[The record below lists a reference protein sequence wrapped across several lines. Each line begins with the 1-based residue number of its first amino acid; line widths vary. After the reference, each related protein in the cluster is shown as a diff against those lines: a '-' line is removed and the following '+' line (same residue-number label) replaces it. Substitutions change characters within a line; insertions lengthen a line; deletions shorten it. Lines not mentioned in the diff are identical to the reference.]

1 MNPLPHIHAELVLNA
16 IRSAQQAGDL
26 PEFDIPTI
34 VISRPR
40 LAEQGDYSSAVA
52 MSLTKTVGRKPLDIA
67 ETIAKYLPEA
77 DFIADVEVV
86 PPGFINFRLSETWL
100 RAQVERIIELGDQ
113 FGKVNFGTGLKAQV
127 EFLSANPTGPLTI
140 GRTRG
145 AILGEGIS
153 RVLEAA
159 GYDVTREYYFN
170 NAGAQMRRLGESL
183 QIRYLEALGEPVELP
198 SQDDENFY
206 QGAYLIEFAQRL
218 IGEVGDAWK
227 DADWQ
232 PFKEYAEKQIFQWIR
247 QTLDRVNIKHD
258 VFFNENSL
266 YDDGSVETTL
276 NRLREKGYIYESP
289 FREQATDEEKAAA
302 KDLAPAVW
310 FRSTLL
316 GDTEDRVVVK
326 SSGEPTYTL
335 PDIAYHINKI
345 ERGFDLLVNVLGS
358 DHKKEAE
365 VVRLGLEALG
375 YRTDHLNVVFMQM
388 VHLRRQGEEIKMS
401 TRKANYITLD
411 QMIDETSADA
421 IQYFMAHRSA
431 DAQFVFDLDLAVKQS
446 NENPVYYIQYA
457 YVRCA
462 GIFREAEAR
471 GVTDE
476 GADLSLLGE
485 EALNFIRKCLELPE
499 IVEYAARNL
508 SPHSIAHFAGD
519 VANHF
524 HPLYDKVRA
533 FGEGI
538 SPEHTRAN
546 LRFYRVAQITLAN
559 LLTLMGMS
567 IPERM

>member
-1 MNPLPHIHAELVLNA
+1 MNPLPNLHAELVLNA

-26 PEFDIPTI
+26 PEFDTPTI

-40 LAEQGDYSSAVA
+40 LAEQGDYASAIA
-52 MSLTKTVGRKPLDIA
+52 MSLTKTVGRKPLEIA
-67 ETIAKYLPEA
+67 EIIAKHLPET
-77 DFIADVEVV
+77 DFIASVEVV

-100 RAQVERIIELGDQ
+100 RAQVDRIIELGDQ
-113 FGKVNFGTGLKAQV
+113 FGKVDFGKGLKAQV

-159 GYDVTREYYFN
+159 GYEVTREYYFN

-183 QIRYLEALGEPVELP
+183 QIRYLEALGEPVEMP
-198 SQDDENFY
+198 DKDDENFY

-218 IGEVGDAWK
+218 IAEVGDAWK
-227 DADWQ
+227 GYEWQ
-232 PFKEYAEKQIFQWIR
+232 PFKEYAEKQIFGWIR
-247 QTLDRVNIKHD
+247 QTLDRVKINHD

-266 YDDGSVETTL
+266 YESGAVEDTL
-276 NRLREKGYIYESP
+276 NRLKEKGYIYEASV
-289 FREQATDEEKAAA
+289 REQATDEEREAGKT
-302 KDLAPAVW
+302 LAPAVW
-310 FRSTLL
+310 FRSTAL

-326 SSGEPTYTL
+326 SNGEPTYTL

-365 VVRLGLEALG
+365 VVRLGLQALG
-375 YRTDHLNVVFMQM
+375 YPTDHLNVVFMQM

-431 DAQFVFDLDLAVKQS
+431 DAQFVFDIDLAVKQS

-476 GADLSLLGE
+476 GADLSLLND

-499 IVEYAARNL
+499 IVEFSASNL
-508 SPHSIAHFAGD
+508 SPHNIAHFAVD
-519 VANHF
+519 VANNF
-524 HPLYDKVRA
+524 HPMYDKVRV

-538 SPEHTRAN
+538 SPEQSKAN